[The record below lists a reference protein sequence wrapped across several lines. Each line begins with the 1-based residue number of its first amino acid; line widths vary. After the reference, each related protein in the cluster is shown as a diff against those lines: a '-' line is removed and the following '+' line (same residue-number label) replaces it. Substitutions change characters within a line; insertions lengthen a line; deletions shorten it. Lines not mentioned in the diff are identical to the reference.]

1 MEGQPV
7 QIGPYRI
14 DGELG
19 RGGMGV
25 VYLGHDQRLERPVAI
40 KALPHEFAQEPERL
54 ARFEREAKVLASL
67 NHPNLGAIYGLEEVE
82 DSKYLILEYVEGS
95 SLADRLAQGPVA
107 MDEALEICRQIALGI
122 EAAHEAGVVH
132 RDLKPGNVRL
142 TSEGLVKVLDFG
154 LAKPTGADAPSGPD
168 LTQSP
173 TLTYGATRE
182 GIVLGTAGYMS
193 PEQARGRRVDRRTDM
208 WSLGCI
214 LYEMLT
220 GAQAFQG
227 ETISD
232 TLAAVLRGEPDWSL
246 LPEGTPEALRRLL
259 HRCLEKDPKK
269 RMRDA
274 ADAVLDIDEA
284 LHGPLLR
291 TGTSATVSPRPV
303 GYRRSLAWASGAVLC
318 LLLGLAAGRF
328 LPGGTSKGN
337 AAQGPLMVSVEIP
350 KALQFRSGAIAPDG
364 GSVVFVA
371 ADRSEKMGGGSG
383 NPKSP
388 TRAYL
393 RRLDSFALEP
403 INGTE
408 GARNVFFSPDGHWLG
423 FLVPVSPESNKL
435 RIMKVPVDGSTPPV
449 AVVDWKDG
457 WLDVGWLP
465 DGDLFICTSEVGKF
479 VRTSAAGN
487 GALKEVKA
495 LDDLPGT
502 VRYVDPRGIPDTPLI
517 LLSRVAY
524 AARGFQMDAVLFD
537 VVTGKLV
544 TLLEE
549 AAMADY
555 VRPGYLLFSR
565 GETLLAVRFDL
576 ARRAVVGGPVA
587 VMGEL
592 RTENSW
598 SSGGFQYAS
607 NGSLGFAPGG
617 RLGDKR
623 RVVLGDPSG
632 TVPWAQDLRAYNGQ
646 VAASPD
652 GKRIAVG
659 ITRTEGLDEIWIS
672 DAGSTVLRRFAFLAD
687 ADVDYPVWSRDGKK
701 LAYFRSSRS
710 DKDGVYWMSVD
721 RPDEHHAVVNADA
734 SKILWT
740 PSDWT
745 PDGKA
750 IICFQRDLA
759 EGKARLMKVE
769 VPENGGAPPPPEL
782 FLESGSVSATGSFS
796 PDGRMFAFASNV
808 SGQSQVFVCK
818 YGDGGR
824 LGPPVPVSAGSG
836 YEGLWSSDG
845 KSLAYL
851 ADDGKLYSVDL
862 VTKDGIAPSAPV
874 RVMDTDAVGLVNGAE
889 AIDRMPDGRFILIQR
904 GDGEGEV
911 GSLRLVLHFNKVIQA
926 KVNAGRS

>member
-25 VYLGHDQRLERPVAI
+25 VYLGHDLRLERPVAI
-40 KALPHEFAQEPERL
+40 KALPLEFAQEPERL
-54 ARFEREAKVLASL
+54 ARFEREAKILASL
-67 NHPNLGAIYGLEEVE
+67 NHPNLGAIYGLEEAE

-95 SLADRLAQGPVA
+95 SLDERLAQGPVA

-142 TSEGLVKVLDFG
+142 TSEGLAKVLDFG

-220 GAQAFQG
+220 GTQAFQG

-232 TLAAVLRGEPDWSL
+232 TLAAVLRGEPDWTL
-246 LPEGTPEALRRLL
+246 LPEGTPEAIRRML
-259 HRCLEKDPKK
+259 HRCLEKDPRK

-284 LHGPLLR
+284 LHGQPAKAADAIPSRPR
-291 TGTSATVSPRPV
+291 T
-303 GYRRSLAWASGAVLC
+303 YRRLLAWAGGAVLC
-318 LLLGLAAGRF
+318 LVLGVAVGRF
-328 LPGGTSKGN
+328 MLGGASEGD
-337 AAQGPLMVSVEIP
+337 AARRPLMVSVEIP

-364 GSVVFVA
+364 GAVVFVA
-371 ADRSEKMGGGSG
+371 ADRSEEKGGGSA
-383 NPKSP
+383 NPKLQ

-393 RRLDSFALEP
+393 RRLDSYAAEP
-403 INGTE
+403 IKGTE
-408 GARNVFFSPDGHWLG
+408 GARNVFFSPDGRWLG
-423 FLVPVSPESNKL
+423 FLVPVAPESNKL

-449 AVVDWKDG
+449 TVADWKDG
-457 WLDVGWLP
+457 WMDVGWLP
-465 DGDLFICTSEVGKF
+465 DGDLFICTNEVGKF
-479 VRTSAAGN
+479 VRTSASGT
-487 GALKEVKA
+487 GAPKEVKA
-495 LDDLPGT
+495 IDNVPGT
-502 VRYVDPRGIPDTPLI
+502 VRYQSPLGIPDTPLI

-524 AARGFQMDAVLFD
+524 APRGFQMDAVLFD
-537 VVTGKLV
+537 VVTGKMK

-549 AAMADY
+549 AALAQY
-555 VRPGYLLFSR
+555 VPPGYLLFSR
-565 GETLLAVRFDL
+565 GDALLAVRFDL
-576 ARRAVVGGPVA
+576 PRRAVVGGPVS
-587 VMGEL
+587 VMGGL
-592 RTENSW
+592 RTENTW

-623 RVVLGDPSG
+623 RVVLSGPSG
-632 TVPWAQDLRAYNGQ
+632 TVPWVQDRRAYNGQ
-646 VAASPD
+646 VAVSHD

-659 ITRTEGLDEIWIS
+659 ITRTEGLDEIWVS
-672 DAGSTVLRRFAFLAD
+672 DAGSNGLRRSVFLSD
-687 ADVDYPVWSRDGKK
+687 ADVDYPVWSGDGRK
-701 LAYFRSSRS
+701 LAFFRSSRS
-710 DKDGVYWMSVD
+710 ERDGVYWMRAD
-721 RPDEHHAVVNADA
+721 RPDEPHPVINADA
-734 SKILWT
+734 SKVLLT
-740 PSDWT
+740 PCDWT

-750 IICFQRDLA
+750 IICFQRNLA
-759 EGKARLMKVE
+759 KGKARLMKVE
-769 VPENGGAPPPPEL
+769 VPENGGAPPPPTL
-782 FLESGSVSATGSFS
+782 FLESGSVSMMGSFS
-796 PDGRMFAFASNV
+796 PDGHMFAFTSNV
-808 SGQSQVFVCK
+808 SGQSQVYVCS

-836 YEGLWSSDG
+836 YEGLWSSDSR
-845 KSLAYL
+845 SLAYL
-851 ADDGKLYSVDL
+851 ADDGKLYSVDFN
-862 VTKDGIAPSAPV
+862 TKDGIAPSAPV
-874 RVMDTDAVGLVNGAE
+874 QVMDTEAAGLVNGAE
-889 AIDRMPDGRFILIQR
+889 GIERMPDGRFILIQR
-904 GDGEGEV
+904 GDGEGEIPC
-911 GSLRLVLHFNKVIQA
+911 LRLVLNFNQVIQA
-926 KVNAGRS
+926 KVNAGKS